1 MKLSIKLLL
10 YLLIFIALP
19 SAYSQKQSVLLPDGS
34 SVTIR
39 EGETP
44 KQAWIRAQSMYPE
57 AFAQKTIPENKKFD
71 TDYFNDCKLKST
83 KDTKSDVALKV
94 AIDSCKYKATPKK
107 CRAFSITTD
116 SIGNEKGDER
126 IQCVEECNKANY
138 YSKTVGEC
146 SKG

>member
-1 MKLSIKLLL
+1 MKLSIKLML
-10 YLLIFIALP
+10 YVLCVTVF
-19 SAYSQKQSVLLPDGS
+19 SSSYSQKQYIPLPDGS

-44 KQAWIRAQSMYPE
+44 QQTWIRAQSMYPE
-57 AFAQKTIPENKKFD
+57 AFRQKTIPENQKFD
-71 TDYFNDCKLKST
+71 NDYFNDCKLKST
-83 KDTKSDVALKV
+83 KDTKSDLALKV